1 MIQEKR
7 CSHCGLA
14 KQLDDFYN
22 AANGVL
28 GKMSECAVCNK
39 AKKAIYRQN
48 NREKER
54 IRNRIYGAAN
64 KELVKNRVERWRK
77 NNPGKERAKRRMRE
91 VQKLRA
97 CPPWAQKGA
106 VKQEI
111 LAHYLHAEW
120 LELVTGEKMHVDHIV
135 PLCSDFVCGLHVP
148 SNLIVLTA
156 SDNMSKSAYWW
167 PEQLP
172 CQVGKGRSH
181 EWWNELKLNMSG
193 DDINR

>member
-7 CSHCGLA
+7 CSHCGLI

-22 AANGVL
+22 AANGLL
-28 GKMSECAVCNK
+28 GKMSECAACNK

-77 NNPGKERAKRRMRE
+77 SNPGKERAKRRMRE

-106 VKQEI
+106 VKKRNSCT
-111 LAHYLHAEW
+111 LFTCGMARACHWRKNARGSYSA
-120 LELVTGEKMHVDHIV
+120 IV
-135 PLCSDFVCGLHVP
+135 
-148 SNLIVLTA
+148 
-156 SDNMSKSAYWW
+156 
-167 PEQLP
+167 
-172 CQVGKGRSH
+172 
-181 EWWNELKLNMSG
+181 
-193 DDINR
+193 